1 MLPTDSWSSRTG
13 TDLTQRAD
21 NGQSP
26 GKTMGKAERN
36 PPFSLLQ
43 EVGTETSVGLGI
55 AKAGN
60 RQAGTTSRYK
70 DTGNEC

>member
-1 MLPTDSWSSRTG
+1 MDGCKKEGLD
-13 TDLTQRAD
+13 A
-21 NGQSP
+21 
-26 GKTMGKAERN
+26 KARRK
-36 PPFSLLQ
+36 
-43 EVGTETSVGLGI
+43 TSVGLGI